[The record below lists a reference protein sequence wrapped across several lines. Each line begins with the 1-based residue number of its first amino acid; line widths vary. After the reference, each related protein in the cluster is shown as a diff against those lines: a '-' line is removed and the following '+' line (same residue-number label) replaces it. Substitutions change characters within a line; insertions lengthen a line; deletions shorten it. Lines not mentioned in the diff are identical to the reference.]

1 MNITP
6 QLLLNFVIAGVMIG
20 ALYALM
26 AMGITFIYSIMKMIN
41 WSMGEFYMLGS
52 YVQWALIAFVLGNK
66 FWYLGI
72 LGSAVALFV
81 LGIIVQRLLI
91 RPMFSTSMERKD
103 EYGTVVTIALA
114 LFLRNLMTVLSG
126 PETRSPGRL
135 FDRVVIGGLP
145 ISGDRFVAF
154 VGALLIIGLFY
165 VVLNHTWIGMAFRG
179 SSQNRVGV
187 QTAGINVLRIDQY
200 AFAIGVTLAGLA
212 GALLAPV
219 FLVFPEN
226 GAVTTMKGFE
236 IIIIGGMGSL
246 PGAALGGLLLGLIES
261 LGSVFIGSGLRNVYG
276 FVFLIIVLLIKPTGL
291 FGESERLS

>member
-6 QLLLNFVIAGVMIG
+6 ELFLNFLIAGIMIG

-41 WSMGEFYMLGS
+41 WSMGEFYMIGS
-52 YVQWALIAFVLGNK
+52 YTQWFLISFVLGGK
-66 FWYLGI
+66 LWFFGVLGAA
-72 LGSAVALFV
+72 AVLFV
-81 LGIIVQRLLI
+81 LGLVVQMLLI

-114 LFLRNLMTVLSG
+114 LFLRNLATVLSG
-126 PETRSPGRL
+126 PNTRSPDVNLGRVML
-135 FDRVVIGGLP
+135 GTLP
-145 ISGDRFVAF
+145 ISGNRFAAF
-154 VGALLIIGLFY
+154 LGALVVIGVFY
-165 VVLNHTWIGMAFRG
+165 LLLNYTWLGRAFRA

-187 QTAGINVLRIDQY
+187 QTAGINVLKIDQI
-200 AFAIGVTLAGLA
+200 AFALGVTLAGIA

-219 FLVFPEN
+219 FNVFPEN

-246 PGAALGGLLLGLIES
+246 PGAALGGLLLGIVES
-261 LGSVFIGSGLRNVYG
+261 LGSVFIDSGLRNVYG
-276 FVFLIIVLLIKPTGL
+276 FVFLIIILLIKPTGL
-291 FGESERLS
+291 FGEKERLS

>member
-1 MNITP
+1 MNVSG
-6 QLLLNFVIAGVMIG
+6 QLLLNFIIAGIMIG

-52 YVQWALIAFVLGNK
+52 YAQWALIVFVLGNR

-72 LGSAVALFV
+72 VGTAVALFI
-81 LGIIVQRLLI
+81 LGLIVQAILI
-91 RPMFSTSMERKD
+91 RPMFSTGMERKD

-126 PETRSPGRL
+126 PDIRTPGRNL
-135 FDRVVIGGLP
+135 APLKIGSLG
-145 ISGDRFVAF
+145 ISGDRFAAF
-154 VGALLIIGLFY
+154 VGAVIVIALFY
-165 VVLNHTWIGMAFRG
+165 LLLKRTWIGMAFRG
-179 SSQNRVGV
+179 SAQNRVGI
-187 QTAGINVLRIDQY
+187 QTAGINVLRIDQF
-200 AFAIGVTLAGLA
+200 AFAIGVTLAGVA

-246 PGAALGGLLLGLIES
+246 PGAALGGLLLGLVES

-276 FVFLIIVLLIKPTGL
+276 FVFLIIVLLVKPTGL
-291 FGESERLS
+291 FGERERLS